1 MAELGV
7 TWKRIGVDVT
17 DLDFKM
23 LDNYI
28 MACQK
33 AGMILHVILD
43 LPVREMSPDEFAK
56 RVGEIVERYDGDG
69 VKDMPGLKFPI
80 RHYEIMNEIQG
91 RPGWNL
97 KIYKE
102 YYIKAYNAIKEACSE
117 CKVSPSSFVGP
128 NRDYLAFLK
137 ENGLKFDFLSY
148 HSYVDYLEIDELMRI
163 LRELEFGDVEVWITE
178 SQFGGMEGRLDRS
191 ECEVAEAMVK
201 SYVYALARGA
211 AKVSPSELEAKDH
224 FPEGLRHSCLID
236 VDGRRKPAFHAYKTL
251 IEMIDGFIEADIIS
265 KNPFV
270 AEFRFKDKIVYV
282 VWGRGR
288 LPLEGTAQLI
298 GMYGKDLGRADLSK
312 YELKDELVYIK
323 LVKPALKVSPKISIS
338 ISKTKAYVGEKIIV
352 SGSITPFKGPAKL
365 LLIINSPKGTFTKRI
380 DLNKSQYNY
389 AIEVDAEGEWSIQ
402 ARVEE
407 NKLYYPSSSDTL
419 TFTAE
424 KKEATT
430 PREAFPIQYII
441 VSIIVVVALAIG
453 AIGYSIKK
461 KRE

>member
-1 MAELGV
+1 
-7 TWKRIGVDVT
+7 
-17 DLDFKM
+17 
-23 LDNYI
+23 
-28 MACQK
+28 
-33 AGMILHVILD
+33 
-43 LPVREMSPDEFAK
+43 
-56 RVGEIVERYDGDG
+56 
-69 VKDMPGLKFPI
+69 
-80 RHYEIMNEIQG
+80 
-91 RPGWNL
+91 
-97 KIYKE
+97 
-102 YYIKAYNAIKEACSE
+102 
-117 CKVSPSSFVGP
+117 
-128 NRDYLAFLK
+128 
-137 ENGLKFDFLSY
+137 
-148 HSYVDYLEIDELMRI
+148 
-163 LRELEFGDVEVWITE
+163 
-178 SQFGGMEGRLDRS
+178 
-191 ECEVAEAMVK
+191 
-201 SYVYALARGA
+201 
-211 AKVSPSELEAKDH
+211 
-224 FPEGLRHSCLID
+224 